1 MAQKIRLAT
10 VGHIIYDIRDYV
22 EELPQK
28 DKTVKLRMPAKVSGG
43 GSAANVAVNACKLGI
58 PSGVI
63 GNIGNDRHGKF
74 LLEELHSFKVDTS
87 QVRKFHGASG
97 LSVILIDKNGEVEV
111 IEDYGVAD
119 RRRLIDEKYVRS
131 AEFLHMSGCSIH
143 HLEAASRAAEK
154 EGLPI
159 SFDPGRA
166 ASKLGERKLSKIL
179 RRTKYLI
186 VNRREIIALTGREDI
201 FHACEEMSEK
211 YGLKCIIKQGGS
223 DTLLIGD
230 KLHARVPPFNV
241 KCIDTIGAGDAF
253 CAGFITGIMEKKSP
267 AQAVRFA
274 NAVAAAKVLFK
285 GAQSLPSRKYIHK
298 RFKV

>member
-1 MAQKIRLAT
+1 MARKIRLAT

-28 DKTVKLRMPAKVSGG
+28 DKTVKLRMPSKVSGG

-63 GNIGNDRHGKF
+63 GNVGTDRHGSF

-87 QVRKFHGASG
+87 QVQRIPGATG
-97 LSVILIDKNGEVEV
+97 LSVILIDKHGEVEV

-119 RRRLIDEKYVRS
+119 RRRTISEKYVRS

-143 HLEAASRAAEK
+143 HLQAASAAAEK

-166 ASKLGERKLSKIL
+166 ASKLGERRLSKVL
-179 RRTKYLI
+179 SRTKYLI
-186 VNRREIIALTGREDI
+186 VNKREIIALTKREDI
-201 FHACEEMSEK
+201 FHACEEMAEK
-211 YGLKCIIKQGGS
+211 YGLTCIIKQGGS
-223 DTLLIGD
+223 DTLLIGER
-230 KLHARVPPFNV
+230 LHKRVPPFRV
-241 KCIDTIGAGDAF
+241 KCVDTIGAGDAF
-253 CAGFITGIMEKKSP
+253 CAGFITGIMEKKPP
-267 AQAVRFA
+267 ADAVRFA

-285 GAQSLPSRKYIHK
+285 GAQSLPSRKYVHE